1 MKSPCA
7 SVYRFLISLLL
18 AADGGLAPAA
28 LSAQSAAVGTIEG
41 RVLNARNGE
50 YVASARITVEGAAL
64 ETLTEADGTFRL
76 SRVPVGAARVTVF
89 YTGLLPRTTAITVAA
104 ASGPHRRVTS
114 LITSPW
120 RARPR
125 PPEPACARAP
135 RTSCS
140 RVPWR
145 WGRRR
150 RA

>member
-18 AADGGLAPAA
+18 AAAGGLAPAA

-104 ASGPHRRVTS
+104 VNALAQRK
-114 LITSPW
+114 
-120 RARPR
+120 
-125 PPEPACARAP
+125 E
-135 RTSCS
+135 
-140 RVPWR
+140 
-145 WGRRR
+145 
-150 RA
+150 